1 MKSTLA
7 LTLFATLAV
16 QQVVLAQ
23 EDGEVNIATAPPAA
37 VETPNIYWWT
47 SLLTGDEIKN
57 YLTEPATAA
66 ATGIPTVDAATTADA
81 ATATTAAASDA
92 DASATTSAEIEAAT
106 ASSATASSSEEVASI
121 KSVATSLASAE
132 SSLASVVSEVS
143 SSASSVAAYSTPSVV
158 AWSSAASSSV
168 FIAPTN
174 SLPRPS
180 GSIIPPVTTS
190 GSIQPANGG
199 SLLGADLG
207 KILFSVTVGAFLGN
221 FLN

>member
-23 EDGEVNIATAPPAA
+23 EDEEVNIATAPPAA

-66 ATGIPTVDAATTADA
+66 ATGIPTADAATTTADA

-92 DASATTSAEIEAAT
+92 TTSAEIEAAT
-106 ASSATASSSEEVASI
+106 ASASTSDDIASI
-121 KSVATSLASAE
+121 QSAATSLASAE
-132 SSLASVVSEVS
+132 SSLASAISDVS

-158 AWSSAASSSV
+158 AWSSAASSTSG
-168 FIAPTN
+168 FIAPT
-174 SLPRPS
+174 STLPRPS

-190 GSIQPANGG
+190 GSIQPANSG
-199 SLLGADLG
+199 SLLVADLG